1 MREAAFGPDTVTRTQ
16 LIEDFEQSRDHGL
29 AHIDDLAREWSARMP
44 FSAEEMRAYLTNN
57 IYYFLDDASLAGLD
71 LFYRYAVE
79 CGALAAVP
87 ELRFL
92 EA

>member
-1 MREAAFGPDTVTRTQ
+1 VREVAFGPNTVTRAQ

-29 AHIDDLAREWSARMP
+29 QHIDDLAREWSARMP
-44 FSAEEMRAYLTNN
+44 LSTEEMRTYLSDN
-57 IYYFLDDASLAGLD
+57 IHYFLDDACLAGLD

-79 CGALAAVP
+79 CGTLPSVP

-92 EA
+92 